1 MIVTRKAISRRTIL
15 RGMGATVALPLL
27 DAMIPAL
34 TAAQNTPAKA
44 VRRLG
49 VVYHPNGVIYEKWLP
64 KGVGANFELSPT
76 LAGLQPFKDQ
86 LIVVTGLFMDL
97 AEALGDGGGDHS
109 RASGGYL
116 SGVHVK
122 KSDAVVE
129 GGISMDQIAA
139 RAFERETQ
147 LSSLQLQMDDNSLVG
162 SCDVGYSC
170 AYSSTISWLTPTLPL
185 MTENNPRVVF
195 ERLFGATDSTDPG
208 VRAARLR
215 QDRSILD
222 SVRDRVKQLQR
233 QLGAADNT
241 RVNDYLTSLRDVE
254 RRIQKTEEQ
263 SAKEVP
269 DVARPAGIPESF
281 DEHAHLLYDLQLLA
295 YQADITRVIT
305 FMYGREQSPRPYPQ
319 IGVPEPHHSMTHHQN
334 DPVKMEKCVKIQQ
347 YHLKLFTDYL
357 EKLRNTPD
365 GDGSLLDHMI
375 ILYGGGISNSDR
387 HTHGPLP
394 TLVVGGGG
402 GALKGGRHLVYPE
415 HTPLTNLQLTLLNV
429 LGVPTEKIGDSTG
442 QFKELSEVGVSALG
456 SADGHRAVLVRRCC
470 AIDCG
475 LNIRERRPA
484 RRIAQ
489 QLTSLEHPTT
499 QDVQQLLP
507 EQPAHHD
514 GEYEERDQRAEHD
527 ARPLVLH
534 GLVSPKTREWFW
546 DSGLRQS
553 ERAAAL
559 FDGLLVDHHPADRNA
574 IQNDP
579 NPPLGLWLC
588 DYAKGAIVLRR
599 ARVGV
604 DDPIG
609 NPHKTRALG
618 PILQGTRQ
626 HPLPSTRLPAARSC
640 PCSTRHG

>member
-1 MIVTRKAISRRTIL
+1 MIVTKKALSRRTIL
-15 RGMGATVALPLL
+15 RGMGAAVALPLL

-34 TAAQNTPAKA
+34 TAAADTPANG

-49 VVYHPNGVIYEKWLP
+49 VIYHPNGVIYDKWLP
-64 KGVGANFELSPT
+64 KGAGADFELSPT

-86 LIVVTGLFMDL
+86 LIVFTGLFMDL

-109 RASGGYL
+109 RACGGYL
-116 SGVHVK
+116 SGVHVR

-139 RAFERETQ
+139 RAFERDTQ

-170 AYSSTISWLTPTLPL
+170 AYSSTLSWLTPTLPL
-185 MTENNPRVVF
+185 MAENNPRVVF
-195 ERLFGATDSTDPG
+195 ERLFGASDSTDPT

-222 SVRDRVKQLQR
+222 SVMGRVKQLQR

-241 RVNDYLTSLRDVE
+241 RVHDYMTSLRDIE

-269 DVARPAGIPESF
+269 DIARPAGIPESF
-281 DEHAHLLYDLQLLA
+281 DEHARLLYDLQLLA
-295 YQADITRVIT
+295 YQADVTRVIT

-319 IGVPEPHHSMTHHQN
+319 IGVPEPHHALTHHQN
-334 DPVKMEKCVKIQQ
+334 DPVKMEKCAKIQQ

-375 ILYGGGISNSDR
+375 ILYGSGISNSDR

-394 TLVVGGGG
+394 TFVVGGGG

-415 HTPLTNLQLTLLNV
+415 HTPLTNLQLTLLNR

-442 QFKELSEVGVSALG
+442 QFKELSGVGA
-456 SADGHRAVLVRRCC
+456 
-470 AIDCG
+470 
-475 LNIRERRPA
+475 
-484 RRIAQ
+484 
-489 QLTSLEHPTT
+489 
-499 QDVQQLLP
+499 
-507 EQPAHHD
+507 
-514 GEYEERDQRAEHD
+514 
-527 ARPLVLH
+527 
-534 GLVSPKTREWFW
+534 
-546 DSGLRQS
+546 
-553 ERAAAL
+553 
-559 FDGLLVDHHPADRNA
+559 
-574 IQNDP
+574 
-579 NPPLGLWLC
+579 
-588 DYAKGAIVLRR
+588 
-599 ARVGV
+599 
-604 DDPIG
+604 
-609 NPHKTRALG
+609 
-618 PILQGTRQ
+618 
-626 HPLPSTRLPAARSC
+626 
-640 PCSTRHG
+640 